1 MKFITLKQSLKELL
15 PGNTLI
21 YHDDTIQVKLFI
33 NKIKKEAKGYLD
45 YHSIQR
51 INGWT
56 FVIIEIEV
64 KIDVLSKLL
73 GKIK

>member
-1 MKFITLKQSLKELL
+1 MQEIIKELIL
-15 PGNTLI
+15 LSEKK
-21 YHDDTIQVKLFI
+21 KLFI